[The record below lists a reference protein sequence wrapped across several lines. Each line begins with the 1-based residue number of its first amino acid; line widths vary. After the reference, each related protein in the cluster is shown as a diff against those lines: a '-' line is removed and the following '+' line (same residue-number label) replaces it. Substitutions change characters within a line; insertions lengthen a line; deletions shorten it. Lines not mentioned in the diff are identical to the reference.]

1 MSFGELVERILGNGQ
16 GEDRGT
22 ERRDVRVYE
31 DKRVLS
37 DPDWNDDNE
46 RTPVNLGVTRAK
58 FVTLIKEEGAWGTVG
73 VAVYDLP

>member
-1 MSFGELVERILGNGQ
+1 M
-16 GEDRGT
+16 
-22 ERRDVRVYE
+22 
-31 DKRVLS
+31 S